1 MNNVNHLLLAH
12 QQAKSA
18 AAHHQSMAHQID
30 AVAGLLDAM
39 RKASNQPHPI
49 VELAQALL
57 PMGPVH
63 LAQGR
68 GEKRLDR
75 GGNSR
80 RHGRP
85 VTRIAA
91 RTGAVF
97 ECCPHRAMKEHHEQ
111 TTHTGAA
118 ASAR

>member
-1 MNNVNHLLLAH
+1 MSTINHMLLAH

-57 PMGPVH
+57 PMGLCILHKDAVKNA
-63 LAQGR
+63 LTVVETAADTDGLSRESLLELERSLNAALTGR
-68 GEKRLDR
+68 
-75 GGNSR
+75 
-80 RHGRP
+80 
-85 VTRIAA
+85 
-91 RTGAVF
+91 
-97 ECCPHRAMKEHHEQ
+97 
-111 TTHTGAA
+111 
-118 ASAR
+118 